1 MDHVRLGVPGWKMR
15 YYTSKFTVREEAD
28 VPEHISKIKQSYL
41 EGLQW
46 VLLYYYR
53 GVQSWDWYY
62 PFHYAPFSS
71 DLVECALTKIEF
83 ELG

>member
-1 MDHVRLGVPGWKMR
+1 
-15 YYTSKFTVREEAD
+15 
-28 VPEHISKIKQSYL
+28 
-41 EGLQW
+41 
-46 VLLYYYR
+46 
-53 GVQSWDWYY
+53 VQSWDWYY